1 MKMNQVL
8 HSLKTT
14 ILTMKAI
21 NTRHNGNYYR
31 SRLEARWAVYFE
43 TLKIKFDYEFEGFT
57 TTNHN
62 YLPDF
67 YFPKFGF
74 HGEVKRECFGDEDVE
89 RWTEFARESKCPLV
103 VFEGTPHAN
112 PCRAFG
118 MHIDM
123 PLLVIPFAHLFVKK
137 MGVYYHAGGHESFNK
152 YPPFREAIRMAR
164 EKRFEFNQI

>member
-1 MKMNQVL
+1 
-8 HSLKTT
+8 
-14 ILTMKAI
+14 MKAI

-57 TTNHN
+57 TSNHN

-74 HGEVKRECFGDEDVE
+74 YGEVKREGFGDEDVE

-164 EKRFEFNQI
+164 EKRFEFNDDD

>member
-1 MKMNQVL
+1 
-8 HSLKTT
+8 
-14 ILTMKAI
+14 MKAI

-57 TTNHN
+57 TSNHN

-74 HGEVKRECFGDEDVE
+74 YGEVKREGFGDEDVE
-89 RWTEFARESKCPLV
+89 RWTEFARESKCPLMI
-103 VFEGTPHAN
+103 FEGTPHAN

-137 MGVYYHAGGHESFNK
+137 MAVYYHAGGHESFNK

-164 EKRFEFNQI
+164 EKRFEFNDDD